1 MQNIRYLQVTLWA
14 SLKTKNNG
22 WLKSQETHFQVAIT
36 SAYAHIFRII
46 LQHVFLALLVSFSL
60 LFLLCWTLGQ
70 FASPPVFVEQMVPK
84 CCVESCND
92 FWGVS
97 HGPVLVVVQWSYV
110 VPVLLGYNSI
120 ALMHQGKALI
130 NICPSPKS
138 MEERMYF
145 AACAPEQP
153 PPCCRL

>member
-1 MQNIRYLQVTLWA
+1 MLD
-14 SLKTKNNG
+14 
-22 WLKSQETHFQVAIT
+22 
-36 SAYAHIFRII
+36 
-46 LQHVFLALLVSFSL
+46 
-60 LFLLCWTLGQ
+60 LGQ
-70 FASPPVFVEQMVPK
+70 FASPPVFVEQMGPK

-130 NICPSPKS
+130 NICPSQRVWKRGCILLLVPQS
-138 MEERMYF
+138 SLLLVADCNEPSLEDGR
-145 AACAPEQP
+145 EV
-153 PPCCRL
+153 L